1 MELQIQDLVTS
12 IRKEGVEA
20 AKAEAEKII
29 TKAKE
34 EAKAIIDD
42 AKAQAEKTVED
53 ASKEISVL
61 RQSARVSA
69 EQAKRDAMLSLRK
82 EVQDTYGQLLKK
94 EVSKAVSDEKLLA
107 SLISAAV
114 EGQDASALTAE
125 VSKVS
130 DKLKTELSALLKKGL
145 VLKPV
150 RDLEAGFRL
159 VSNDGSGYL
168 DCSDEELSAIVAHFM
183 GDINI

>member
-20 AKAEAEKII
+20 AKAESEKII
-29 TKAKE
+29 AKAKE
-34 EAKAIIDD
+34 DANAIIAD

-69 EQAKRDAMLSLRK
+69 EQAKRDAMLSLKK
-82 EVQDTYGQLLKK
+82 EVQETYGQLLKK
-94 EVSKAVSDEKLLA
+94 SVSKAVSDEKLLA
-107 SLISAAV
+107 QLIVAAV
-114 EGQDASALTAE
+114 EGQDASKYTAE
-125 VSKVS
+125 IAKVS
-130 DKLKTELSALLKKGL
+130 DKLNSELSDLLKKGL

-168 DCSDEELSAIVAHFM
+168 DCSDEELSSIVAHFM

>member
-20 AKAEAEKII
+20 AKAESEKII
-29 TKAKE
+29 AKAKE
-34 EAKAIIDD
+34 DANAIIAD

-69 EQAKRDAMLSLRK
+69 EQAKRDAMLSLKK
-82 EVQDTYGQLLKK
+82 EVQETYGQLLKK
-94 EVSKAVSDEKLLA
+94 SVSKAVSDEKLLA
-107 SLISAAV
+107 QLIVAAV
-114 EGQDASALTAE
+114 DGQDASKFTAE
-125 VSKVS
+125 IAKVS
-130 DKLKTELSALLKKGL
+130 DKLNSELSDLLKKGL

-150 RDLEAGFRL
+150 KDLEAGFRL

-168 DCSDEELSAIVAHFM
+168 DCSDEELSSIVAHFM